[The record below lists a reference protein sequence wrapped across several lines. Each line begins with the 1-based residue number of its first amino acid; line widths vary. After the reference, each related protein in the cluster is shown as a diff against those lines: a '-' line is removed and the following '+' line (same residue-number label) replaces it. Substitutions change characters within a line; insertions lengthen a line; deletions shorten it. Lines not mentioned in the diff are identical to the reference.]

1 MTEDLASPSQSEQ
14 SPLIPLSRPDNET
27 TPQLSIARGFGIAV
41 FMELLIL
48 IQTTNISM
56 MTTAQSDIAADL
68 DAFAEATW
76 FTSAYLIAA
85 SSVTPLTGRLAEIF
99 TPRLYVIFSSTIL
112 AIGLFITAAAP
123 NLAVFLLGRAV
134 SGVGSGG
141 LMSIAII
148 LAVDLSSPKRRGL
161 CIGLISA
168 GYTTGLASGAV
179 LAGLM
184 TSSMGWPPQQRLIFW
199 IQAPAALVLGPL
211 LFLAIPASSGGRSP
225 LDYRSM
231 LRSLARVDYVG
242 ALALTFSVVLLLSSL
257 ASPEILIWPL
267 PLSALCFAIFLFI
280 EWRWTRE
287 PIIPVR
293 LLQSR
298 SVLMTCLAGLGL
310 MMARWAVLFY
320 TPVYAMAV
328 RGWSPASAGLI
339 LVPTNAG
346 FATGGLLVGWLHI
359 RKSTSYYVIDSSCL
373 VIFALFVL
381 AISGLS
387 FLSTPHSPAIL
398 YLATTFLNGLFAGS
412 LMNYTLSHVLHLTS
426 PQMHYIVSSL
436 IATSR
441 GFAGSFGSAVGGG
454 FFTRILKAS
463 LEKGLAQHGLPPQPD
478 LIRTL
483 LGSPATVSRLTGLE
497 RLVAIQGY
505 EHATRMLFLAGG
517 LVALAATAFQAG
529 TGWTSEVDDGK
540 GNSEQEV

>member
-1 MTEDLASPSQSEQ
+1 MAAGRVSSPSEQ
-14 SPLIPLSRPDNET
+14 TPLIPSSHPDDESI
-27 TPQLSIARGFGIAV
+27 PSPLSIPRGVAIAF

-48 IQTTNISM
+48 IQTINISM
-56 MTTAQSDIAADL
+56 MTTAQSAIAADL
-68 DAFAEATW
+68 DAFDQATW

-99 TPRLYVIFSSTIL
+99 TPRLYVIFASAIL
-112 AIGLFITAAAP
+112 SIGLFISAAAP
-123 NLAVFLLGRAV
+123 TLTTFLIGRVVA
-134 SGVGSGG
+134 GIGSGG

-148 LAVDLSSPKRRGL
+148 LAVDLASPKRRGL
-161 CIGLISA
+161 CIGMINA

-184 TSSMGWPPQQRLIFW
+184 TSPLSWRLIFW

-211 LFLAIPASSGGRSP
+211 LFLAIPASSGGRAP
-225 LDYRSM
+225 LNTRSL
-231 LRSLARVDYVG
+231 LRSLARVDYAG
-242 ALALTFSVVLLLSSL
+242 ALALTLSVVLLLASL
-257 ASPEILIWPL
+257 ASPKILIWPL
-267 PLSALCFAIFLFI
+267 PLSAVCFAVFALI
-280 EWRWTRE
+280 ESRWTTE
-287 PIIPVR
+287 PVIPVR
-293 LLQSR
+293 LLRSR

-346 FATGGLLVGWLHI
+346 FGSGGLLVGWLHI
-359 RKSTSYYVIDSSCL
+359 RKSTSYYSSCL
-373 VIFALFVL
+373 VIFVLFAAATSVL
-381 AISGLS
+381 SL
-387 FLSTPHSPAIL
+387 LSTPESPTWL
-398 YLATTFLNGLFAGS
+398 YVVTTFLNGLFAGS

-426 PQMHYIVSSL
+426 PHVHYIVSSL
-436 IATSR
+436 VAMSR

-454 FFTRILKAS
+454 FFTRILKTS
-463 LEKGLAQHGLPPQPD
+463 LEKGFAQHDLPPRPD

-483 LGSPATVSRLTGLE
+483 LGSPATVARLTDVE

-505 EHATRMLFLAGG
+505 EHAIRMLFLGG
-517 LVALAATAFQAG
+517 SLVALTATIFQAA
-529 TGWTSEVDDGK
+529 TGWTSEVDRKSDG
-540 GNSEQEV
+540 EPEV